1 MKKIIFTDLF
11 DTIATKE
18 IAKHPNSDK
27 AKEEYQYLQ
36 NFLSQYL
43 TPNNFIFII
52 SKMEPLTLEHF
63 LMIFEKLISKLDKEQ
78 LKNLSF
84 YLTGTKPEK
93 ITLPKNFNI
102 VLEKKEN
109 IANQLIRKN
118 KITTKDK
125 ILSAGNDGNDINMLF
140 KVYDMGGTSY
150 FINEYYYQIAQTLD
164 DSSLLKEI
172 ASKETTLAH
181 MKPIPKENL
190 NEISK
195 ESQIVYNNMLKKLQ
209 HLYNSKKITREQLIN
224 MYSIL
229 TITKEYNTSTYSN
242 SKKNKDNIKK
252 KLILVNDRKDIFKN
266 FLD

>member
-1 MKKIIFTDLF
+1 
-11 DTIATKE
+11 
-18 IAKHPNSDK
+18 
-27 AKEEYQYLQ
+27 
-36 NFLSQYL
+36 
-43 TPNNFIFII
+43 
-52 SKMEPLTLEHF
+52 MEPLTLEHF

-102 VLEKKEN
+102 VLDKKEN